1 MSEYILS
8 NIDKEESVLN
18 IRSMYCKYHYDC
30 LQRNYK
36 ILNLND
42 FTVYIKFVQAKIT
55 NIQNKLEYLSEN
67 KPNFNLSAIQNKLSK
82 LQFLAK
88 NPSYEIEF
96 ITPSLIQIEKELG
109 DL

>member
-1 MSEYILS
+1 MSEYIVDK
-8 NIDKEESVLN
+8 IEKEESSLN
-18 IRSMYCKYHYDC
+18 IHAMYCKYHYDC

-42 FTVYIKFVQAKIT
+42 FTVYIKF
-55 NIQNKLEYLSEN
+55 IQNKIINIENKLKDLSEQ
-67 KPNFNLSAIQNKLSK
+67 KPNFSLLTIENKLSK
-82 LQFLAK
+82 IQFLAK

-96 ITPSLIQIEKELG
+96 ITPSLIQIEKELS